1 MLGPE
6 WLFTEVSDDEEDA
19 DVPKDDEQER
29 GADPGAS
36 ADDDAT
42 LTAALAA
49 MERDD
54 DGDQADE
61 EMYASGR
68 AAE

>member
-19 DVPKDDEQER
+19 GVPEDDERER
-29 GADPGAS
+29 GANPVAAAGDGTAL
-36 ADDDAT
+36 AT
-42 LTAALAA
+42 ALAA

-54 DGDQADE
+54 SGDQADE
-61 EMYASGR
+61 NAIGR